1 MQAAPLKVTKEVV
14 YATKKMQAMIVNS
27 GNANACTG
35 KQGVKD
41 AQTMQA
47 LAAEKLGIAPDLVGV
62 CSTGVI
68 GEMMKLEP
76 VANGILQLEP
86 KDNLESAID
95 FAQAILTTDTVMKNK
110 AIVQLWMARKL
121 LLQV

>member
-1 MQAAPLKVTKEVV
+1 MKSQQVLRVFYYKCCASGPLKVTKEVV

-47 LAAEKLGIAPDLVGV
+47 LV
-62 CSTGVI
+62 
-68 GEMMKLEP
+68 
-76 VANGILQLEP
+76 
-86 KDNLESAID
+86 
-95 FAQAILTTDTVMKNK
+95 
-110 AIVQLWMARKL
+110 
-121 LLQV
+121 